1 MTSHVPTFIGRG
13 LESQMEIHCFLKDL
27 NPNEETIQK
36 YYQTVA
42 DWNNQ
47 SSGLPTMKACLLCL
61 VFRDAGPIVVMQ
73 SARYFR
79 SDSHD
84 KVLQESA
91 ADAAFFEKA
100 GFPVIRSKVEA
111 NAHSMDGIPETDTDA
126 QKYPDLYFEIH
137 IKVVKAGVTVITDAE
152 IAELLKV
159 SAEMT
164 EYLGTPIPLSWNIN
178 KDQFPEDGA
187 GNQRFLNV
195 RFCGIGLIEVK
206 RRLAAITTRINETT
220 SFKVSKT
227 IDEYV
232 WHDTYRAMDKGWI
245 DF

>member
-1 MTSHVPTFIGRG
+1 MTSHVPKLIGRG
-13 LESQMEIHCFLKDL
+13 HQEALFELHSFLSPL
-27 NPNEETIQK
+27 NPDEETIQK

-47 SSGLPTMKACLLCL
+47 SGGLPTMKACLLCL
-61 VFRDAGPIVVMQ
+61 VFRDAGPVVVMQ

-79 SDSHD
+79 SDSYD
-84 KVLQESA
+84 NVILESA
-91 ADAAFFEKA
+91 ADTTFFEKS
-100 GFPVIRSKVEA
+100 GFPVLRSKVEA
-111 NAHSMDGIPETDTDA
+111 NLHSIKGIPKTDLKA
-126 QKYPDLYFEIH
+126 QKYPACYVEIH
-137 IKVVKAGVTVITDAE
+137 IKVMKAGVTVITEAE
-152 IAELLKV
+152 IAELLTV
-159 SAEMT
+159 SSEMS
-164 EYLGTPIPLSWNIN
+164 EALGTPIPLSWNIN

-195 RFCGIGLIEVK
+195 RFRGMGRIEIK
-206 RRLAAITTRINETT
+206 KRLATIVAKINET

-232 WHDTYRAMDKGWI
+232 VHDTLVSMDKGWI